1 MSWWAAVTTIFTWE
15 LFLAHQLLS
24 YKQASG
30 AERFHGDLLD
40 YMALY
45 WHFPPGIALAIFLMS
60 AWVFLPWRTQTPI
73 IFNRKTRKVTCEIK
87 KRIITWDWD
96 DLEAYIK
103 DVTTF
108 AVGGAPLNEG
118 VLTLAFNVPNPDKG
132 GRMERLRI
140 GIKGTSDATAA
151 HLNRGIYGA
160 AMVWEYIRLFMRE
173 GAEALPPPCPTY
185 KYRIERISEPFREFN
200 PLKVLRVKVW
210 WLPVAVPFFIFVA
223 LPLAP
228 VAILGDLLYMALD
241 RILPRRQWPP
251 ELLEAC
257 DHVWDGSDD

>member
-1 MSWWAAVTTIFTWE
+1 GSMSWWASVMTIFTWAGCLTHQVFSYMHE
-15 LFLAHQLLS
+15 QQAGQFSGSFLEYVIFSWYLQ
-24 YKQASG
+24 
-30 AERFHGDLLD
+30 
-40 YMALY
+40 
-45 WHFPPGIALAIFLMS
+45 PGIALALFLMS
-60 AWVFLPWRTQTPI
+60 AWVFFPWRQQVPI
-73 IFNRKTRKVTCEIK
+73 IFNRKTRTVTCEIN

-173 GAEALPPPCPTY
+173 GADALPPPCPTY

-210 WLPVAVPFFIFVA
+210 WLPVAIPFFIFVA

-228 VAILGDLLYMALD
+228 VAIL
-241 RILPRRQWPP
+241 
-251 ELLEAC
+251 
-257 DHVWDGSDD
+257 